1 MTVQWGNLSIYHNL
15 SIISNNVKN
24 TLIKKNH
31 NGGYEILIKKGALHH
46 LLGYLPYQYTV
57 NGHFLSL
64 RERLFIFAEY
74 KLCFMKDTIKYVKIK
89 GFFKMEN
96 HFMLYCF
103 LFDLKVPY
111 CRISFNYGKSQ
122 IGI

>member
-1 MTVQWGNLSIYHNL
+1 M
-15 SIISNNVKN
+15 KN

-64 RERLFIFAEY
+64 RECLFIFAEY

-103 LFDLKVPY
+103 LLILKYRIAVYGLIMGKVRSGFDKLYVL
-111 CRISFNYGKSQ
+111 
-122 IGI
+122 